1 MTGKIHL
8 SLVRKTNLVCQS
20 LVHLAQT
27 EVCTLKKNNRMEKW
41 YEFLR
46 YLNVELKVDVTFI
59 IILQETGK
67 SLMLKLLGM
76 ITTCVETIL
85 LICQTFMMS
94 Y

>member
-27 EVCTLKKNNRMEKW
+27 EVYTLKKNNKMEKW

-59 IILQETGK
+59 SDNHIARNRKK
-67 SLMLKLLGM
+67 SYAEVVRYDNNL
-76 ITTCVETIL
+76 C
-85 LICQTFMMS
+85 
-94 Y
+94 